1 MRVFSASTKGKVC
14 LIAVIILIVVGS
26 VLAVALNK
34 NDYRSISVEE
44 TKGEVTV
51 VGNKSNGNAYV
62 GQHLY
67 SGDDVTVGGS
77 SELTMCMDTD
87 KYMYADENTHF
98 MLQVSAK
105 RKDSKIKIFMDE
117 GSTLHKLGSKLGEND
132 TYEVDTPNSTMSVR
146 GTTFKVTVYK
156 EANDIYTLT
165 EVTDGTVN
173 VKLKKADGTYS
184 GEEKDVVAGESVLIK
199 STDNDSEFVTEEPES
214 EEPVSVEEEPTPT
227 PESESESDSVSE
239 SEESTEELSEAETE
253 SVADDTTQTVN
264 APGSDV
270 EAIIAYASS
279 LGYNVRLYQ
288 ASLDNS
294 TVFQCTYNST
304 TTGKVFRSEAQ
315 SRADTT
321 ETAIR
326 TILVSFNTPDY
337 ATVSSEMV
345 MLSDYMDFN
354 NPLVPIVQRRNF
366 INLDATY
373 QLLQEAKTYY

>member
-1 MRVFSASTKGKVC
+1 MREFLGSTKGKVC
-14 LIAVIILIVVGS
+14 LLAVVALIVVGIIS
-26 VLAVALNK
+26 AVTLK
-34 NDYRSISVEE
+34 KDDYRSISVEE
-44 TKGEVTV
+44 TKGEVTIAGDK
-51 VGNKSNGNAYV
+51 GNGPAYA

-87 KYMYADENTHF
+87 KYMYAEENTHF
-98 MLQVSAK
+98 TLQASAGSE
-105 RKDSKIKIFMDE
+105 DSKIKIYMDE
-117 GSTLHKLGSKLGEND
+117 GSTLHKLESKLGEND

-146 GTTFKVTVYK
+146 GTTFRVTVYK

-165 EVTDGTVN
+165 EVTDGEVN

-184 GEEKDVVAGESVLIK
+184 GEEKNVAAGESVLIR
-199 STDNDSEFVTEEPES
+199 STENESEFVVEEPEP
-214 EEPVSVEEEPTPT
+214 EEPVTVEEEPTPT
-227 PESESESDSVSE
+227 PEPESEIESE
-239 SEESTEELSEAETE
+239 SEESSEETSSEPVSE
-253 SVADDTTQTVN
+253 SVAEDTTQTVA
-264 APGSDV
+264 APASDV

-279 LGYNVRLYQ
+279 LGYNVRIYQ
-288 ASLDNS
+288 ASLDNA
-294 TVFQCTYNST
+294 TIFQCTYNAT